1 MDAST
6 IVGLIVVVGVVGLL
20 VVNFAKARHMNLAEM
35 LAFAIQAKATELKLE
50 VGEPIVL
57 VTPTG
62 VRRVFGPTLKM
73 ADYETLILGR
83 LDAFRRQELSAGGR
97 CEWQFE
103 EKGIGKIE
111 AQIES
116 NKAHLFLPRLEK

>member
-6 IVGLIVVVGVVGLL
+6 IVGLIVVVGVVGF
-20 VVNFAKARHMNLAEM
+20 VAVNFAKARRMNLAEM

-62 VRRVFGPTLKM
+62 VRRVFGPTFKM

-116 NKAHLFLPRLEK
+116 NKARLVLPRLEK